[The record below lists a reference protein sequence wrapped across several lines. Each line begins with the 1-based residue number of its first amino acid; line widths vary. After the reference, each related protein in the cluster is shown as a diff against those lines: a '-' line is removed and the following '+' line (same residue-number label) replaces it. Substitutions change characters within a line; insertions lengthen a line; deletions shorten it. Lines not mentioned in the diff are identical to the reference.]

1 VQFTKFPPVPKTD
14 KTDEL
19 SFEEGIK
26 RLEDIVEQMEGG
38 ELPLES
44 LMEKFEE
51 GTRLAKVCQD
61 QLAKAEVRIQQI
73 EKNTAGEMKLKPFE
87 AENGNK

>member
-1 VQFTKFPPVPKTD
+1 VPKTD

-26 RLEDIVEQMEGG
+26 RLEDIVEAMEGG

-73 EKNTAGEMKLKPFE
+73 EKTSAGDLKLKPFD
-87 AENGNK
+87 AQNGNQ